1 MLYALGIMLLGVIV
15 GRLLRKRI
23 KRPVFPIIFISCCS
37 LLFIMGIKVGLNGMI
52 MGNLSSIGLVS
63 VILCLSAMAGSVALT
78 VIFSGW
84 MSEKRG
90 KNES

>member
-1 MLYALGIMLLGVIV
+1 MLYALGIMLFGVIV

-84 MSEKRG
+84 MSEKKG